1 MLWRNSHVRSCL
13 CRGTASKIG
22 GVFAVRCWRDGT
34 ALDRVDEP
42 PTRLAGGS

>member
-1 MLWRNSHVRSCL
+1 MMAGNAFSI
-13 CRGTASKIG
+13 GTASKIG

-42 PTRLAGGS
+42 PTRWAGGS